1 MMTGTITTNTM
12 VDEEGAMSG
21 TRLILSIPIALL
33 LTGFTAPLAWAG
45 DKAPVEAI
53 QAQNE
58 IPEENLLDVGIQVFD
73 PGLPED
79 DEALDELEEKG
90 VFADVRKS
98 EARYIPIQL
107 AHTLQT
113 TGYWGAVRVVPAAN
127 AVDVMVS
134 GTILSSNGK
143 KLELE
148 VRVHDARG
156 KRWLKE
162 RYKQDADT
170 SAYKKKNIA
179 GQRDPYQSLY
189 NRIANDILKKRNKL
203 DDEEIQQLRT
213 LSRLKFAADLAPTA
227 FADYL
232 KVDEKKGRYSIEKLP
247 AKDDPMM
254 ERVALIRERDYMFI
268 DTLNEFYANFYSKM
282 DEPYDNWRAF
292 SYEEQVAIDKL
303 KKEAWIKTLAGI
315 GAIVGGAMTKNREA
329 ARAGAIGGMILI
341 PDGLSKF
348 EETKMYREALKELA
362 ASLDSDVAP
371 LLIDVEGEIT
381 RLTGSVETQYATW
394 RALLRQIFASQT
406 GLPID
411 PNDETVLPSQ
421 GPSPN

>member
-1 MMTGTITTNTM
+1 MEKAKTM
-12 VDEEGAMSG
+12 VDQEGAMPG
-21 TRLILSIPIALL
+21 TRWILSIPVALL
-33 LTGFTAPLAWAG
+33 LTGGFIAPHAWAG

-58 IPEENLLDVGIQVFD
+58 IPEENLLDVGIQVFN

-79 DEALDELEEKG
+79 DEALEKLEEKG

-107 AHTLQT
+107 AQTLQT

-143 KLELE
+143 ELELE

-170 SAYKKKNIA
+170 SAYKKKKNVA

-213 LSRLKFAADLAPTA
+213 LSQLKFAADLAPTA

-232 KVDEKKGRYSIEKLP
+232 KVNEKKGRYSIEKLP
-247 AKDDPMM
+247 TKDDPMM
-254 ERVALIRERDYMFI
+254 ERVTLIRERDYMFI
-268 DTLNEFYANFYSKM
+268 DTLNEFYANFYSEM

-292 SYEEQVAIDKL
+292 SYEEQKQLDKL
-303 KKEAWIKTLAGI
+303 RKAALMEKIF
-315 GAIVGGAMTKNREA
+315 GAA
-329 ARAGAIGGMILI
+329 AIIGGMSGKLGRSGGQVAVIGGMAAFA
-341 PDGLSKF
+341 DGMQKS
-348 EETKMYREALKELA
+348 EEAKMHLESLRELG
-362 ASLDSDVAP
+362 ASFDSDVAP

-394 RALLRQIFASQT
+394 RTLLRQIFASET

-411 PNDETVLPSQ
+411 PNDETILPSQ
-421 GPSPN
+421 GPSTN